1 MHRWIVNRW
10 IVYREL
16 AQPVALRL
24 KTRHLI
30 CRASQMAGFYDSNSI

>member
-10 IVYREL
+10 IVCREL
-16 AQPVALRL
+16 APSVALHV

-30 CRASQMAGFYDSNSI
+30 CRATQMAGFYD